1 MIKYCLECKHSKIKK
16 EPYDSLKCFNPLV
29 NKNDVYMVS
38 STKGEGYGSDCLDQR
53 RYKAYFWMSGC
64 GIQGR
69 FWESKSEVESLVE
82 L

>member
-1 MIKYCLECKHSKIKK
+1 
-16 EPYDSLKCFNPLV
+16 
-29 NKNDVYMVS
+29 MVS

-53 RYKAYFWMSGC
+53 RYKTYFWSSGC